1 MKYEEQAEA
10 IIEAL
15 LTLDDTERSLFLA
28 CLTGVVKFDSPK
40 SIVDAVQWSSVR
52 EKIEKALDA
61 RS

>member
-1 MKYEEQAEA
+1 MKYDEQAER

-15 LTLDDTERSLFLA
+15 LTLDDADRSLFLA
-28 CLTGVVKFDSPK
+28 CLTGIVKLDSPK
-40 SIVDAVQWSSVR
+40 SIVDAVKYSTCR